1 MAARVYMGPLGSTQE
16 VQGNTGGGADLF
28 AVLNRGDFSVNKA
41 RVANAWSATPVLQTQ
56 TGTNAAGGF
65 NGGGVGNKSILGV
78 DVGNGLPLASLL
90 SIAFTWRPLV
100 PFVVTPFRPFVNV
113 IVELGAPA
121 PAGYKILVIDPST
134 VPALDTHTTI
144 DNGDGTFT
152 TTWDASTNLIQ
163 VVNDTPVFPPG
174 TPPPVVDLGGS
185 WLNRSYSLAAIAA
198 AYPLAALRRV
208 SSLDGG
214 LPIATVT
221 PALLFV
227 GGDSGNNR
235 IQAWQLSAISFN
247 GAAV

>member
-1 MAARVYMGPLGSTQE
+1 MPARVYMGPLGSTQD
-16 VQGNTGGGADLF
+16 VIGATGGGADLF
-28 AVLNRGDFSVNKA
+28 EFLGRGDFSVNKA
-41 RVANAWSATPVLQTQ
+41 RVANAWSATPVIQTQ
-56 TGTNAAGGF
+56 TGTNAAGGY
-65 NGGGVGNKSILGV
+65 NGGGVGNKAILGI
-78 DVGNGLPLASLL
+78 DAGADLPLGSLL
-90 SIAFTWRPLV
+90 SLSYTWRPLV
-100 PFVVTPFRPFVNV
+100 PYVVTPFKPYVNL

-134 VPALDTHTTI
+134 SAPLNTHTTVN
-144 DNGDGTFT
+144 NGDGTFT
-152 TTWDASTNLIQ
+152 TTWTQASNLIQ
-163 VVNDTPVFPPG
+163 VVNDTPAFPPG

-214 LPIATVT
+214 LPVATVT
-221 PALLFV
+221 PPFLIV

-235 IQAWQLSAISFN
+235 VQAWQLSAITFN